1 MLWQQSGLQKEENR
15 MLNSD
20 NRRWNF
26 FLFATPF
33 LTMYAMFFLVPMV
46 MGFWYAFTDWDGMA
60 TDYSFVALDNFARC
74 FRDERFLHS
83 FAFTFQYSAIYTVA
97 VNLISL
103 LLAVC
108 LVRNNRKNRFLRSVF
123 FAPNVLNLAT
133 IGFMWQFILGTLNI
147 GLYRKTGWK
156 IFEISWL
163 NDKNII
169 LYTVVLVRIWV
180 SAGYNMIIYI
190 AGIQGIDS
198 SVREAAVMDGA
209 YGIEMF
215 RYITLP
221 LIMPA
226 ITSGVFLSLINSL
239 KIFPLLMTLTQGGP
253 GYYSESVSLNI
264 YREAFET
271 YQFGYASA
279 KAILFTIVILII
291 TGIQLFFFKKKE
303 DEVV

>member
-1 MLWQQSGLQKEENR
+1 

-20 NRRWNF
+20 NKRWNF
-26 FLFATPF
+26 FLFTAPF
-33 LTMYAMFFLVPMV
+33 LIMYAMFFLAPMA
-46 MGFWYAFTDWDGMA
+46 MGLWYAFTDWDGMA
-60 TDYSFVALDNFARC
+60 DRYSFVALDNFIRC
-74 FRDERFLHS
+74 LRDQRFLHS
-83 FAFTFQYSAIYTVA
+83 FSFTFQYSAIYTIS
-97 VNLISL
+97 VNVISL

-108 LVRNNRKNRFLRSVF
+108 LVRNNRRNRFLRSVF

-147 GLYRKTGWK
+147 GLYKKTGWK
-156 IFEISWL
+156 IFEVSWL
-163 NDKNII
+163 NDKNIV

-190 AGIQGIDS
+190 AGIQGIDNS
-198 SVREAAVMDGA
+198 IREAAIVDGA
-209 YGIEMF
+209 SGINMF

-226 ITSGVFLSLINSL
+226 VTSGVFLSLINSL

-264 YREAFET
+264 YREAFEG
-271 YQFGYASA
+271 YRFGYASA
-279 KAILFTIVILII
+279 KAILFTIVILVI

-303 DEVV
+303 DEAV